1 METTLNLRKFILNR
15 RIVLIVLVLFLL
27 AVNRSNAQ
35 TLQNFQT
42 ITYEISLPG
51 NTRDMPEDMLGFN
64 GQNTFDASSTWD
76 AMNVGNANIFNLSPS
91 TLRYP
96 GGTVANFW
104 DWRKG
109 GFLNKSEFTEDI
121 ELSANYKD
129 RPVFINKENG
139 INNYFLTCVKNNST
153 PLLDFNILSSNF
165 HYQLGSLYEAK
176 SEGFDKFYVELG
188 NEFYIGLKENRKVFP
203 TVKNYLKRAI
213 TWAKDLKNSSFYPP
227 FSNVKLAVVG
237 AESVESNPGRRRLW
251 LNSVIKEVTNVPEI
265 NAITVHIY
273 LDSKIADI
281 ANQYNTSGASLQC
294 CDGGNGNPEVIFKE
308 GILNAFQDTK
318 EIIQDEIA
326 AIGQANKEAWITE
339 YNMLNNDK
347 SVAVNGSWFHGMF
360 VAAMTMEMLKNPTI
374 TKIMPHTLIGD
385 AIFSGLFNDANGLQY
400 GVGTEY
406 NDPIEAGC
414 IASTSTV
421 QYNRT
426 ALGIAVSPIADAVKG
441 SIKSRPL
448 IIKVKGTNN
457 DPSYLSSSVNEYFD
471 LQGMQFDKNDGRIEY
486 IIINFSGNSA
496 AYRDLDFS
504 SLIPL
509 NSTAEYNVFMSD
521 NPFNFTIGDPQ
532 DINGPHSNDNAY
544 CYPSYQTLNSPRII
558 SLPKYSILHVRVIP
572 NLIERINIE
581 SAKLCCNAS
590 HTYSVPKELWK
601 EGWHWQIEGLEL
613 SNNNPYSVNANDFIG
628 TGKKD
633 VKLFDNNGRL
643 LGSSDIEILA
653 CPVKPEIGIDGTY
666 QITTQEFCPNDPMT
680 FNMTIKSGTTLPST
694 LSYSYLWI
702 STGKF
707 SKPHEVLTQ
716 FTPPKSGT
724 EVYLIA
730 TDGTCW
736 VKSNTINFVS
746 LIPDGNIV
754 ITDGILTHEIENDT
768 LRLCDN
774 LNNFPNP
781 NSSTAVFEFRP
792 NNQNLAGY
800 SINESWYYCN
810 GTGNSIPLTL
820 PLNDQCTMY
829 LTTTVNGNNQCVST
843 RSIELLSEKCCDADN
858 SVVPNGSNLMHANI
872 DDLYEYFA
880 QKCSTCTYNYTG
892 TIGNL
897 LSLEVLNNTPGFS
910 IAINGLFEVDGDITL
925 SNCSLQMGPN
935 AQIKLVGNNKLNLTN
950 CTLNACEINNSWD
963 GIVADD
969 DRQHLLIIGD
979 AVSPLISSIGGAKT
993 AIDLSDNAEFLV
1005 ANTNFENNQVNIS
1018 IHDCATNIPQRNDA
1032 VTSNPFSGYIY
1043 GNHFHSVETDM
1054 NNLYGKV
1061 NLTYGIYLNSLDRVI
1076 IGTNVTG
1083 LPNNLFEDCE
1093 IGIVSDDASVT
1104 YFGNNFNRIYR
1115 VATAINKDFSAAIAS
1130 RNTSSYND
1138 SKIIIGDEIKPFFSR
1153 NEFDN
1158 CAISIDITGD
1168 LELGIFNNYFDN
1180 SPLNPMPIATNNVLD
1195 VYIKNTNFSNI
1206 KIKNNKFKYVDK
1218 GIYIYKLLNNSN
1230 VEISNNEFLNQQTP
1244 SIYEDFSNS
1253 AIVIDNPLK
1262 NSNTSVSINE
1272 NSITNFRRGVFCR
1285 NQDNLIIK
1293 GSSSTPFLLSY
1304 NLSTAMNYPT
1314 VGIEVVNSYNMRILN
1329 NFISKNAYT
1338 SSSFATVT
1346 GIKLVGTIGM
1356 VGCNNISNMGYALSL
1371 SGTCVGTNIRENVFN
1386 AFDAGVYRYAGSQIG
1401 QQGGSGDPTNN
1412 SWIDPPNSIKVRLD
1426 GDNDPFATPV
1436 DWFFTGAAGSP
1447 TDPNIS
1453 FNNQLYYPSYSPRII
1468 TYDYCER
1475 NIPLSLRRQ
1484 DIDKANDEQK
1494 SMSDLDAAYVVKK
1507 NLYNLVHQDSIV
1519 GLDSII
1525 NTSVVQD
1532 LISDIEAGPM
1542 DEFINIDS
1550 LLTNKPDTQ
1559 LLAYIQSIPVSWQSD
1574 VYKQQVNRILLKE
1587 IEKKPWDGQDSIWL
1601 DFIASIPRN
1610 IGGEAVVSA
1619 CAALKRECAEQSMS
1633 SSQNRIARTME
1644 LEKTG
1649 LIIHPNPAKESV
1661 TVNLENKEDI
1671 LQLITIYDIT
1681 GRVIN
1686 TLNFNGKGPVT
1697 IPIKELES
1705 GLYKIEVLSSNN
1717 NRTHSTFVKQ

>member
-1 METTLNLRKFILNR
+1 METTLNLRKFIFNK

-27 AVNRSNAQ
+27 GVNRSNAQ
-35 TLQNFQT
+35 TSQNFQT
-42 ITYEISLPG
+42 ITYEIFLPG

-64 GQNTFDASSTWD
+64 GQNTFDASSTWN
-76 AMNVGNANIFNLSPS
+76 AMYVGNSNIFNLSPS

-121 ELSANYKD
+121 ELPASYKD
-129 RPVFINKENG
+129 RPVFNNKENG

-176 SEGFDKFYVELG
+176 SVGFNKFYIELG

-203 TVKNYLKRAI
+203 TVQQYLKRAI
-213 TWAKDLKNSSFYPP
+213 TWASNIKGGSYPP
-227 FSNVKLAVVG
+227 FSNIKLAVVG
-237 AESVESNPGRRRLW
+237 AESTESNPGRRRLW
-251 LNSVIKEVTNVPEI
+251 LNNVLKEVTNMPGIDAV
-265 NAITVHIY
+265 TVHIY

-281 ANQYNTSGASLQC
+281 ANHYNTSGASLQC

-318 EIIQDEIA
+318 EIVQDEIA
-326 AIGQANKEAWITE
+326 AIGRANKEAWITE

-406 NDPIEAGC
+406 TDPIEAGC

-421 QYNRT
+421 QYDRT
-426 ALGIAVSPIADAVKG
+426 ALGIAVSPIADAVRG

-486 IIINFSGNSA
+486 IIMNFSGNSSA
-496 AYRDLDFS
+496 NRDLDFS

-532 DINGPHSNDNAY
+532 DINGTHSNDNAY
-544 CYPSYQTLNSPRII
+544 CFPSYQTLNSPYII
-558 SLPKYSILHVRVIP
+558 SLPKYSILHVRVLP

-613 SNNNPYSVNANDFIG
+613 SNNNPYYVNASDFIG
-628 TGKKD
+628 TGKKE
-633 VKLFDNNGRL
+633 VKLFDQNGRL

-653 CPVKPEIGIDGTY
+653 CPAKPEIVVDNNIG
-666 QITTQEFCPNDPMT
+666 ITTQEFCPNDPMT
-680 FNMTIKSGTTLPST
+680 FNLTIKSGTTLPNPS
-694 LSYSYLWI
+694 SYSYLWI
-702 STGKF
+702 ATGEFST
-707 SKPHEVLTQ
+707 PHGATTA
-716 FTPPKSGT
+716 FTPPKTGT
-724 EVYLIA
+724 DVYLIA

-736 VKSNTINFVS
+736 VKSDAITFQS
-746 LIPDGNIV
+746 LIPQVEIV
-754 ITDGILTHEIENDT
+754 VGTSSNSHTIENGILRVCANRTDDIEFT
-768 LRLCDN
+768 Y
-774 LNNFPNP
+774 LNNDPNWP
-781 NSSTAVFEFRP
+781 S
-792 NNQNLAGY
+792 GY
-800 SINESWYYCN
+800 SINDSWSVCGSPLPSAIITSSQTLDNFCQLNLETVVVGSTMSCTSNTYVNLLTEDCCSSASHSLDPIAGNLMHPNIDELYHYLQTNCSTCSLN
-810 GTGNSIPLTL
+810 YAGTGNA
-820 PLNDQCTMY
+820 
-829 LTTTVNGNNQCVST
+829 
-843 RSIELLSEKCCDADN
+843 R
-858 SVVPNGSNLMHANI
+858 
-872 DDLYEYFA
+872 
-880 QKCSTCTYNYTG
+880 
-892 TIGNL
+892 
-897 LSLEVLNNTPGFS
+897 SLEVTNTSSSFVMT
-910 IAINGLFEVDGDITL
+910 INGLFEVDGDLTL
-925 SNCSLQMGPN
+925 NNCNINMGPN
-935 AQIKLVGNNKLNLTN
+935 ALIKLIGNNKLNLVN
-950 CTLNACEINNSWD
+950 CIVNECGINKPWD

-969 DRQHLLIIGD
+969 DRQYLSITGD
-979 AVSPLISSIGGAKT
+979 AGTSLISSISGAKT
-993 AIDLSDNAEFLV
+993 AIDLSDNAEFLI
-1005 ANTNFENNQVNIS
+1005 ANTNFSNNQVNIS
-1018 IHDCATNIPQRNDA
+1018 IHDCATNIPQRKDA

-1043 GNHFHSVETDM
+1043 GNKFQSDVTRM
-1054 NNLYGKV
+1054 NLLFGLV
-1061 NLTYGIYLNSLDRVI
+1061 NLTHGIYLNSLDRVI
-1076 IGTNVTG
+1076 IGENEQT
-1083 LPNNLFEDCE
+1083 LANNLFNRCE
-1093 IGIVSDDASVT
+1093 IGVISNDASVT
-1104 YFGNNFNRIYR
+1104 YFGNNFNEIYR
-1115 VATAINKDFSAAIAS
+1115 PTTTVNKDFSAAIAS

-1138 SKIIIGDEIKPFFSR
+1138 SKIIIGDEIKPSLSR
-1153 NEFDN
+1153 NKFDN
-1158 CAISIDITGD
+1158 CAVSIDITGD
-1168 LELGIFNNYFDN
+1168 LELGVFNNYFDQIN
-1180 SPLNPMPIATNNVLD
+1180 SMPLASNNILD
-1195 VYIKNTNFSNI
+1195 IYIKNTNFSNI
-1206 KIKNNKFKYVDK
+1206 KIKNNKFKYVHK

-1230 VEISNNEFLNQQTP
+1230 VEIWNNEFLNQQTP

-1253 AIVIDNPLK
+1253 AIVIDNQLK

-1272 NSITNFRRGVFCR
+1272 NSITNLRRGVFCR
-1285 NQDNLIIK
+1285 NQDNLIIN
-1293 GSSSTPFLLSY
+1293 GSSTTPFILSY
-1304 NLSTAMNYPT
+1304 NASTAVIKPT
-1314 VGIEVVNSYNMRILN
+1314 VGIEVVNSYNMRLLN

-1401 QQGGSGDPTNN
+1401 IQGGSGDPTNN

-1426 GDNDPFATPV
+1426 GDNDPFATSV
-1436 DWFFTGAAGSP
+1436 DWYFTGISGSAL
-1447 TDPNIS
+1447 DPRVNYKAFLYNPSFTTQTIS
-1453 FNNQLYYPSYSPRII
+1453 SNYCTRNNQ
-1468 TYDYCER
+1468 
-1475 NIPLSLRRQ
+1475 LSLRRQ
-1484 DIDKANDEQK
+1484 DIDAAIDGQQA
-1494 SMSDLDAAYVVKK
+1494 MDDLDAAYVVKK
-1507 NLYNLVHQDSIV
+1507 NLYTLVHQDSIV
-1519 GLDSII
+1519 GLDSLI
-1525 NTSVVQD
+1525 NTNVVQD

-1542 DEFINIDS
+1542 DEFINIDN
-1550 LLTNKPDTQ
+1550 LLTNKPDSQ
-1559 LLAYIQSIPVSWQSD
+1559 LLGYIQSIPVSWQSD

-1587 IEKKPWDGQDSIWL
+1587 IEKKPWDAQDSIWL

-1610 IGGEAVVSA
+1610 IGGEAVFSA
-1619 CAALKRECAEQSMS
+1619 CAALKRECAEQNIS
-1633 SSQNRIARTME
+1633 SSTNRIAKNIE
-1644 LEKTG
+1644 LEKSG
-1649 LIIHPNPAKESV
+1649 LIIYPNPAKESII
-1661 TVNLENKEDI
+1661 VNLENKEDI
-1671 LQLITIYDIT
+1671 LHLLTIYDIT

-1686 TLNFNGKGPVT
+1686 TLSFNGKGPVT

-1705 GLYKIEVLSSNN
+1705 GLYKIEVISSNN
-1717 NRTHSTFVKQ
+1717 NRTYSTFVKQ